1 MCVSL
6 LISETYVCVMGV
18 CVCVSLL
25 TSETYTCVMSV
36 CVSGC
41 ISPYIRDV
49 CLCDGWSSNGV
60 EALSDAAHHGA
71 EHPQQGGQF
80 GQRHRGWRDVLVYR
94 LARTHVTQVL
104 ETTWDRSP

>member
-1 MCVSL
+1 MH
-6 LISETYVCVMGV
+6 VCVMGV
-18 CVCVSLL
+18 CVCVSPYIRDVCL
-25 TSETYTCVMSV
+25 CDGGV
-36 CVSGC
+36 CVC
-41 ISPYIRDV
+41 LSPYIRDV